1 MPSLRH
7 GDQGNVEMKFNAS
20 QFCTDNGIETSP
32 AGNKFTR
39 PGWVHIRCP
48 FCPNT
53 FQGGFNIEAG
63 FYSCFTCGGKWL
75 PKVIAALLSTNISKA
90 KVILAKYS
98 SGTDSYY
105 RPEAALFDRPLTISL
120 PPNSLYLSDHDKHY
134 LGDRGFTDYNQIIRT
149 WDLRST
155 GYLGF
160 YSHRILAPVYFQG
173 QIVTFQCRAT
183 HPGQTPPYLACAD
196 RDEVIHHKHI
206 VYGYDY
212 AIPYKQCVVVE
223 GITDVWRLGKGAVAT
238 FGKKYT
244 KEQLLLLA
252 NSFDRVFVLMDPDVN
267 LPEYDLTEPL
277 CLLGVEAETI
287 WIDPDKS
294 DPGSWTDQDAKLLM
308 KDLGF

>member
-1 MPSLRH
+1 
-7 GDQGNVEMKFNAS
+7 MKFNAD

-32 AGNKFTR
+32 VGNKHTR

-48 FCPNT
+48 FCHSGS
-53 FQGGFNIEAG
+53 FQGGFNIELG
-63 FYSCFTCGGKWL
+63 FYSCFTCGGKPL
-75 PKVIAALLSTNISKA
+75 AKVVGKLLTFTYQQA

-105 RPEAALFDRPLTISL
+105 RPEAALFDRPETITL
-120 PPNSLYLSDHDKHY
+120 PPHKPYLSDICKFY
-134 LGDRGFTDYNQIIRT
+134 LHRRGFDYNRIIRT

-155 GYLGF
+155 EHGMGF
-160 YSHRILAPVYFQG
+160 YSYRILAPVYFQG
-173 QIVTFQCRAT
+173 RIVTFQCRAIF
-183 HPGQTPPYLACAD
+183 PEQSPPYLACAD
-196 RDEVIHHKHI
+196 RDEVIHHKHT
-206 VYGYDY
+206 VYGFDY

-252 NSFDRVFVLMDPDVN
+252 NSFDRVFVLMDPDVDN
-267 LPEYDLTEPL
+267 PEHDLTEPL
-277 CLLGVEAETI
+277 VQLGIEAETI
-287 WIDPDKS
+287 WIDPNKG
-294 DPGSWTDQDAKLLM
+294 DPGSWPDQDAKLLM